1 MLQVGLRGVLFE
13 FKGEQ
18 LQGRGGRQM
27 SPDTR
32 PTLHFSTL
40 NKEEW
45 IQQ

>member
-18 LQGRGGRQM
+18 LQGGGRQM
-27 SPDTR
+27 SLDTR
-32 PTLHFSTL
+32 PTLQFSAL

>member
-1 MLQVGLRGVLFE
+1 MLQVGIRGVLFE
-13 FKGEQ
+13 FKAGQ
-18 LQGRGGRQM
+18 SQRRGGRQM

-32 PTLHFSTL
+32 PTLQFPAL

>member
-18 LQGRGGRQM
+18 LQGSGGQPGL
-27 SPDTR
+27 SGAKPI
-32 PTLHFSTL
+32 LHFSTL

-45 IQQ
+45 IEQ